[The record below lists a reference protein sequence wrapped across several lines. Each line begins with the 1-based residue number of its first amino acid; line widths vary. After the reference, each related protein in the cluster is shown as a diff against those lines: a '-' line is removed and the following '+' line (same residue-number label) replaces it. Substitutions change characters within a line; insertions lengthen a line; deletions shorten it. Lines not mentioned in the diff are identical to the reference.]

1 MDYSYHRNEVII
13 RRKTREFFGVGTVVT
28 ASSYLV
34 LVVDFMLI
42 GWILGADAVAAAA
55 LCDSFV
61 DLAEFPGFVLSSGGP
76 ILAGIL
82 LGKRRSGKANQ
93 IFTLSFILTIAA
105 SLLCW
110 CLLPFCGFFG
120 KALANNGAISGDVAR
135 YAFFCL
141 AAAPF
146 VGIELVLSGF
156 AILDNH
162 SNLAMGSVVTA
173 NVVNIGLD
181 IVFMKVLDFGVAG
194 ASLASL
200 IGNAM
205 GILVCLPYLFSKSR
219 TFRFELNLSEL
230 KDSCKQLLASST
242 SFAVDKV
249 SRIVSG
255 LIVNVT
261 LMYFVGNIG
270 VALYAVYGRLKFILK
285 IIAGGALQTI
295 STLGSM
301 LYGERDFFGL
311 RKMLSIL
318 LRYTYSLLA
327 AMVIVLFFISRQ
339 FLLSYGIEP
348 LDETLVAFRIML
360 LSLPVFWLND
370 ILSRFYPSIQRQQLS
385 VTLLAFQNVVFRVLL
400 LLLCAFAIT
409 KLNVAS
415 LPAVAVWCFM
425 VELLSLG
432 LIFAVEKHK
441 YKNIA
446 LIDMKDFVAPDC
458 HTFSIAGDAKNVADV
473 HQEIESFC
481 LKNGISRRKG
491 TLLAIAFEEA
501 VLYIIDQNK
510 DADMIDICLLLEN
523 GYLLVRI
530 RDNGSPFNP
539 LAFVDENDILRLNN
553 INLLEKLTSQ
563 KSYMRIM
570 NMNNTVLSIKLED
583 TGDGDARNEGE
594 KNE

>member
-1 MDYSYHRNEVII
+1 MDYSYQRNEVII
-13 RRKTREFFGVGTVVT
+13 QRKTKEFFGVGTVVT
-28 ASSYLV
+28 ASSYIV

-82 LGKRRSGKANQ
+82 LGKRKFSKANQ
-93 IFTLSFILTIAA
+93 IFTLSLAITIAA

-120 KALANNGAISGDVAR
+120 RALANNGAISNDVAR

-156 AILDNH
+156 AVLDNH

-200 IGNAM
+200 VGNAM

-230 KDSCKQLLASST
+230 KDSCKQLLAAST
-242 SFAVDKV
+242 SFAVDKI

-261 LMYFVGNIG
+261 LVYFVGNIG

-311 RKMLSIL
+311 RKMMSQL
-318 LRYTYSLLA
+318 LKYTYSMLVVLEA
-327 AMVIVLFFISRQ
+327 VLFLFSGR

-348 LDETLVAFRIML
+348 LKDTLLAFRIML
-360 LSLPVFWLND
+360 LSLPIYWLND

-385 VTLLAFQNVVFRVLL
+385 VTLLAFQNVVFRILL
-400 LLLCAFAIT
+400 LLLGAFAIA
-409 KLNVAS
+409 KLNLSS
-415 LPAVAVWCFM
+415 LPVVAVWCFM
-425 VELLSLG
+425 VELLSLI
-432 LIFAVEKHK
+432 LVTALEKHK
-441 YKNIA
+441 YKDIA

-458 HTFSIAGDAKNVADV
+458 HTFSITGDAKNVADV
-473 HQEIESFC
+473 HRELESFC
-481 LKNGISRRKG
+481 FKNGISRKKG
-491 TLLAIAFEEA
+491 TLLAIALEEA

-510 DADMIDICLLLEN
+510 NVDMIDICLLLEN
-523 GYLLVRI
+523 GCLLVRI

-553 INLLEKLTSQ
+553 INLLERLTNQ
-563 KSYMRIM
+563 KTYTRIM
-570 NMNNTVLSIKLED
+570 NMNNTVLSINLED
-583 TGDGDARNEGE
+583 AGNDGKGDGDSRNE
-594 KNE
+594 